1 VLCAAQQGGGV
12 AYPAVP
18 QAPDDIP
25 QGQQALVDCA
35 AFCLSQLVVS
45 IVLGSQRAAL
55 APRQIHKVQSGDLQE
70 KTTPF
75 FAVKLLRS
83 QVPEWRPA
91 VEKKP

>member
-1 VLCAAQQGGGV
+1 M

-35 AFCLSQLVVS
+35 AFCLSQFVVA

-55 APRQIHKVQSGDLQE
+55 TPSQIHKVQSRDLQG
-70 KTTPF
+70 KTTP
-75 FAVKLLRS
+75 VGINLMGS
-83 QVPEWRPA
+83 QVLERRPA